1 MGSDLARLTVPI
13 GFTGK
18 KGRKLVVKVV
28 EKANPP
34 WGTWKDLS
42 RVEEKRR
49 TFTIIRKKIN
59 ELIEPN
65 MVEHGLNP

>member
-34 WGTWKDLS
+34 WGYLERPFKS
-42 RVEEKRR
+42 R
-49 TFTIIRKKIN
+49 RKTSYFYDN
-59 ELIEPN
+59 
-65 MVEHGLNP
+65 